1 VLRRAA
7 LALLAVALLGLLA
20 PSALAS
26 HVRCGA
32 TITADTTLDSDLTDC
47 PSDAIRIGADN
58 ITLDLNGHT
67 VDGELAFGFGNGIE
81 NAGFDGVTI
90 ENGSVQEFHGR
101 AISLTDAAGN
111 HVRELTVQ
119 NAFRDGID
127 VQGNS
132 ANTLIEA
139 NRVENAIGIA
149 IIVGASNVRVE
160 RNLVS
165 GNGAGAS
172 FSDKQGA
179 LVVTGSDNR
188 IEGNNVRL
196 RHIEGAGR
204 GVGRG
209 SLVVF
214 GTGNQI
220 VGNTANDSDTEGI
233 VVDSFATGTLL
244 RGNLADRNGQEFG
257 FGNGITVESASTT
270 LSSNSA
276 NFNPDLGIRAPAGAT
291 DLGGNRAQGNGDP
304 AQCAGVKCD
313 TSPRL
318 FGKRA
323 ASTSYSPMSAHAKRA
338 SPFTL
343 YFPVT
348 VKKLSAYLDGRGA
361 ATGSQVMRAVIY
373 RHSAGAP
380 AQLVARSFQGA
391 VGAGQNPGWVDFY
404 MPFPPRLQPGVYWL
418 GLHSGA
424 TGGVARFAW
433 DPVPSSRRFNID
445 NYDNGP
451 GNPFGSAPVDEKQL
465 SIYASGSY

>member
-1 VLRRAA
+1 MPAPGA
-7 LALLAVALLGLLA
+7 LAN
-20 PSALAS
+20 

-47 PSDAIRIGADN
+47 PSDAIVIGADN
-58 ITLDLNGHT
+58 ITLNLNGHT
-67 VDGELAFGFGNGIE
+67 VDGELAHGSGSGIE
-81 NAGFDGVTI
+81 NPGFDGVTI
-90 ENGSVQEFHGR
+90 ENGTLQEFH
-101 AISLTDAAGN
+101 APAVLLTDAAAN
-111 HVRELTVQ
+111 HVRALTVG
-119 NAFRDGID
+119 NTID
-127 VQGNS
+127 TPIANTIDS
-132 ANTLIEA
+132 AIEVRGDSPNTLIED
-139 NRVENAIGIA
+139 NRLSSLTTALEVE
-149 IIVGASNVRVE
+149 ASNVRVE
-160 RNLVS
+160 RNAVTGRGS
-165 GNGAGAS
+165 GGGAG
-172 FSDKQGA
+172 GA
-179 LVVTGSDNR
+179 LVVGGSDNR
-188 IEGNNVRL
+188 IEANNVLLAEQFAGGEPSR
-196 RHIEGAGR
+196 GA
-204 GVGRG
+204 
-209 SLVVF
+209 LVVF
-214 GTGNQI
+214 GTRNQI
-220 VGNTANDSDTEGI
+220 VGNTVSDSQMEGI
-233 VVDSFATGTLL
+233 VVIFTATDTLV
-244 RGNLADRNGQEFG
+244 RGNLAERNGQGFD

-270 LSSNSA
+270 LASNSA
-276 NFNPDLGIRAPAGAT
+276 NFNADLGIRAPAGAT